1 MTLRRRRNFLLRVLR
16 LYVLLAGAATI
27 VVSAGCATVAQIDNL
42 TEAQCNVSLES
53 GVASILIE
61 QGEKREVA
69 ESLAQET
76 YLMLTTEEL
85 GSGSFVVSSP
95 SGTDYSFFIQKKRQ
109 RCLLRLS
116 RLQKRSMSLENNLT
130 YISTRELPGCTCQ
143 E

>member
-1 MTLRRRRNFLLRVLR
+1 MTRRRKRIILLRTLRLPA
-16 LYVLLAGAATI
+16 LLAGAAAAI
-27 VVSAGCATVAQIDNL
+27 SAGCATTAQVENL

-53 GVASILIE
+53 GVTSILTE

-69 ESLAQET
+69 ESLAQDT

-95 SGTDYSFFIQKKRQ
+95 SGADYSFFIQRKRQ
-109 RCLLRLS
+109 RCLLRLY

-130 YISTRELPGCTCQ
+130 YLSTRELSGCTCQ